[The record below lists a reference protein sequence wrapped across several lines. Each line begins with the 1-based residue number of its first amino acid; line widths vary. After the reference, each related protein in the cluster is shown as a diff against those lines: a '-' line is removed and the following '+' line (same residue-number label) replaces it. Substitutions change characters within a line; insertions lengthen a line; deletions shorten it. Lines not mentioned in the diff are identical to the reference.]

1 MTLNA
6 YEVRILPYT
15 FAGFHGGTEKVYEIT
30 AIVNGEKLNV
40 TTLGDSMPP
49 TMNEIEFL
57 NRISMKIIDELR
69 GQYEQDSS
77 VS

>member
-6 YEVRILPYT
+6 YEVRIVPYT
-15 FAGFHGGTEKVYEIT
+15 FKGFHGGTEKLYEIT
-30 AIVNGEKLNV
+30 ATVNDEKLNV
-40 TTLGDSMPP
+40 TTLACRIPP

-57 NRISMKIIDELR
+57 NGISMKIIDRLR
-69 GQYEQDSS
+69 GQYEQDGS

>member
-6 YEVRILPYT
+6 YEVRIVPYT
-15 FAGFHGGTEKVYEIT
+15 FAGSHGGTEKVYEIT
-30 AIVNGEKLNV
+30 AIVNGKKLNV
-40 TTLGDSMPP
+40 TTLGDRTPP

-57 NRISMKIIDELR
+57 NRISMEIIDELR